1 MSRIA
6 APTRPGPMTRVVLA
20 YARRRFGHVPEPFL
34 LKSLSRQVFW
44 SDVRHEMSVDR
55 GWTAVPLRLREL
67 AVLRS
72 AQTIGCHWCV
82 DFASRLSLDRGLEPE
97 ALAALPDWPGSP
109 VFDATDRAVLGYAEA
124 MSTTPVTVTD
134 EHVRAL
140 QERLDDRQVVELTA
154 LIALE
159 NARARFNDALG
170 VVSQDFCAV
179 PGAPVGASGPSA

>member
-20 YARRRFGHVPEPFL
+20 YARRRFGNVPEPFL
-34 LKSLSRQVFW
+34 LKSASRRVFW

-55 GWTAVPLRLREL
+55 GWTAVPPRLREL

-97 ALAALPDWPGSP
+97 ALAALPDWPDSP

-124 MSTTPVTVTD
+124 MSTTPPTVTD

-140 QERLDDRQVVELTA
+140 QEHLDDRQVVELTA

-179 PGAPVGASGPSA
+179 PGAPVGASSASA